1 MLVRLLLVLSALL
14 LAAAAPVERLAS
26 VGRARVAAV
35 VDGDT
40 LDLDDGRRVRLA
52 GIEAAKP
59 PPGREQ
65 ERRWPLAEA
74 ATGAL
79 KDLAQGRTVEL
90 RGAGVEDRYGRLLV
104 HAVREDGLWLQGEL
118 LKRGHARVLTRPDA
132 RDLAP
137 EMLAL
142 EAEARAAKRG
152 IWGTR
157 VYAVRSA
164 DDLERL
170 RRDRDSV
177 QVVEGRVLKASK
189 VKGQV
194 YLNFGEDWRSD
205 VSVHVGRDA
214 LKLFARAGLDP
225 LTLEGAIVRV
235 RGWISHRNGPMIEA
249 THPEQI
255 ERVDDAGPHPDPPP
269 LSADPLVPPAA
280 SGGSKIRRELRRG
293 GMGWG
298 QQQGD
303 DEPVEEDT
311 E

>member
-1 MLVRLLLVLSALL
+1 MLVRLLVVLSALL
-14 LAAAAPVERLAS
+14 LAAAAPADRLAS
-26 VGRARVAAV
+26 AGRGRVAAV
-35 VDGDT
+35 LDGDT
-40 LDLDDGRRVRLA
+40 FDLDDGRRVRLA

-74 ATGAL
+74 ATRAL

-137 EMLAL
+137 EMLVL

-152 IWGTR
+152 VWSTR

-164 DDLERL
+164 DDLDRL

-177 QVVEGRVLKASK
+177 QLVEGRVVKASK

-214 LKLFARAGLDP
+214 LKLFARVGLDP
-225 LTLEGAIVRV
+225 LALEGAIVRV
-235 RGWISHRNGPMIEA
+235 RGWVSQRNGPMIEA
-249 THPEQI
+249 THPEQV
-255 ERVDDAGPHPDPPP
+255 EVVEAAGPLPNPPP
-269 LSADPLVPPAA
+269 LRGGGNSAAPPPPPQR
-280 SGGSKIRRELRRG
+280 GG
-293 GMGWG
+293 GMGRG
-298 QQQGD
+298 QD
-303 DEPVEEDT
+303 DQPIEEDT